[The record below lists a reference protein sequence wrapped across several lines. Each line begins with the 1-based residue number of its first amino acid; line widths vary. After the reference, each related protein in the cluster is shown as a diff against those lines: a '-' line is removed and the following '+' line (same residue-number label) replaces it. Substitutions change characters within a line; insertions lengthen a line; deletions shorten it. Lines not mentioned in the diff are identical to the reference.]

1 MRYSQNS
8 ETPFS
13 KLENLICDMDNYTQF
28 ILASERV
35 LFANRRESTMPDVI
49 ITKDSNETT
58 IPRKFRDDIAILE
71 NIFGEKFTTGLS
83 ISYSLQEILSILP
96 RERKR
101 VDSYTALAK
110 YLYDERGITLTIK
123 SNKTK

>member
-1 MRYSQNS
+1 
-8 ETPFS
+8 
-13 KLENLICDMDNYTQF
+13 
-28 ILASERV
+28 
-35 LFANRRESTMPDVI
+35 MPDVV
-49 ITKDSNETT
+49 ITKDSNETI

-71 NIFGEKFTTGLS
+71 NIFGEKFTTRLS

-110 YLYDERGITLTIK
+110 YLHYERGITLTIK

>member
-1 MRYSQNS
+1 MIFRLIKL
-8 ETPFS
+8 FS
-13 KLENLICDMDNYTQF
+13 GGV
-28 ILASERV
+28 APSPS
-35 LFANRRESTMPDVI
+35 RRETAMPDEIDEKIAGLPPV
-49 ITKDSNETT
+49 
-58 IPRKFRDDIAILE
+58 PRKFREDIAILD

-101 VDSYTALAK
+101 VDSYAALTK
-110 YLYDERGITLTIK
+110 YLHSERGITLAIK